1 MEGFQG
7 RGRTLT
13 PEFDYAAMVSRNLG
27 FVSAEEQAR
36 IRSTPVFVCGVG
48 GMGGACVQTLARAG
62 AERLGLAE
70 LDRFDVSNLNR
81 QVFAFV
87 STIGQGKLES
97 TLERLRDVNPRLAPE
112 VWHAEWIEQLDRIL
126 ATYKIVV
133 NAMDDLAAGLVL
145 YRKAREHGA
154 TVIDAY
160 TSPLPSVTRVSPS
173 DPRPEERLG
182 FGTSGCDPRAL
193 PPEVVDRCKAREM
206 EYVMLHSS
214 SVRYVDLALAGEVV
228 AGKRSRPSFAP
239 MVITTG
245 NLMAYEALGLMLG
258 RASGTDCRGWFL
270 DPWRGRIERP
280 RPAVLAWLLG
290 FWVRREMRRLLGGS

>member
-1 MEGFQG
+1 ME
-7 RGRTLT
+7 
-13 PEFDYAAMVSRNLG
+13 PPFDYATMVSRNLG

-48 GMGGACVQTLARAG
+48 GMGGACVQTLVRAG

-70 LDRFDVSNLNR
+70 FDRFDVSNLNR

-87 STIGQGKLES
+87 SGVGREKLAS
-97 TLERLRDVNPRLAPE
+97 TLERLRDMNPGLRPE
-112 VWHAEWIEQLDRIL
+112 TWDARWVDELDSIL

-160 TSPLPSVTRVSPS
+160 TSPLPSVTRVAPG

-182 FGTSGCDPRAL
+182 FGTLGLDPRRL
-193 PPEVVDRCKAREM
+193 PADVVDRCKAREM
-206 EYVMLHSS
+206 EYVMLNSS
-214 SVRYVDLALAGEVV
+214 SVRYVDLGVAGEVV
-228 AGKRSRPSFAP
+228 AGRRSRPSFAP

-245 NLMAYEALGLMLG
+245 NLMAYEVLSLMLG
-258 RASGTDCRGWFL
+258 RASGTDHRGYFL

-280 RPAVLAWLLG
+280 RPAFVAWLLG

>member
-1 MEGFQG
+1 MS
-7 RGRTLT
+7 TA
-13 PEFDYAAMVSRNLG
+13 FDYATMVSRNLG
-27 FVSAEEQAR
+27 FVSAEEQEK
-36 IRSTPVFVCGVG
+36 IRTTPVFVCGLG

-70 LDRFDVSNLNR
+70 FDRFDVSNLNR

-87 STIGQGKLES
+87 STVGEGKLES
-97 TLERLRDVNPRLAPE
+97 TLARLADVNPRLAPQT
-112 VWHAEWIEQLDRIL
+112 WRAEWVTRLDEIL

-133 NAMDDLAAGLVL
+133 NAMDDLVAGLVL

-160 TSPLPSVTRVSPS
+160 TSPLPSVTRVGPR

-182 FGTSGCDPRAL
+182 FGTSALDPRAL

-214 SVRYVDLALAGEVV
+214 SVRYVDLAIAGEVV
-228 AGKRSRPSFAP
+228 AGRRSRPSFAP

-245 NLMAYEALGLMLG
+245 NLMAFEALSLVLG

-280 RPAVLAWLLG
+280 RPAPVAWLLG